1 MPLKLLLVVYLSAYF
16 SEKLPYR
23 LRTIHILYPTLIL
36 SGIVVML
43 LMAQRDL
50 GTASIFL
57 AIYIII
63 IYLATGNKKIPV
75 IGFLILIAMGVAGYL
90 FVGTVHARIDTWVNP
105 WLDPGGTSYQII
117 QSLIAIANGGLEGR
131 GPGIGNP
138 NLVPVTIS
146 DFIYAAMAEETG
158 LFGTLGL
165 LALFGILVTRGL
177 RIALRASGLFRRLLA
192 AGISAYFGV
201 QTLLIVGGNLRLL
214 PLTGVTLP
222 FVSYGGSSLLT
233 SFVALLILLIISNH
247 MDEEPAPIDNSTP
260 YLALNMILLGGL
272 FISAL
277 ATGWWAVVR
286 APDLLA
292 RNDNLRLII
301 QERYVRRGTIFDRSN
316 SVISVTVG
324 ETGDFSRRYI
334 YPDLAPITGY
344 SDLNYGQAGLESV
357 LDGYLRGLEGNPA
370 STIWLNHLLYGTT
383 PPGLD
388 VRLSI
393 DLRLQ
398 TLADEMMSGKQGAV
412 ILLNAETGEILV
424 MSSHPTFDPNKLD
437 ENAAELLADPR
448 KPLINRAALGI
459 YPAGSVM
466 EPFAQTL
473 YRKADLNRDQWLNVF
488 NTFGFTNT
496 PELRMATAAPTPS
509 NLEEFHASPLQMALA
524 SAALSHQ
531 GTIPPPRVVMAVNT
545 PKNGWLTLP
554 TEGKLV
560 EAIQPAAWNEAALS
574 YIQSGDVFWSHIG
587 IGQSEES
594 VVSWFIGGT
603 PPNWQAAPLAIVVL
617 LEEGTPGEVRRIG
630 QDLLLGAMSP

>member
-1 MPLKLLLVVYLSAYF
+1 
-16 SEKLPYR
+16 
-23 LRTIHILYPTLIL
+23 
-36 SGIVVML
+36 
-43 LMAQRDL
+43 
-50 GTASIFL
+50 
-57 AIYIII
+57 
-63 IYLATGNKKIPV
+63 
-75 IGFLILIAMGVAGYL
+75 
-90 FVGTVHARIDTWVNP
+90 
-105 WLDPGGTSYQII
+105 
-117 QSLIAIANGGLEGR
+117 
-131 GPGIGNP
+131 
-138 NLVPVTIS
+138 
-146 DFIYAAMAEETG
+146 
-158 LFGTLGL
+158 
-165 LALFGILVTRGL
+165 
-177 RIALRASGLFRRLLA
+177 
-192 AGISAYFGV
+192 
-201 QTLLIVGGNLRLL
+201 
-214 PLTGVTLP
+214 
-222 FVSYGGSSLLT
+222 
-233 SFVALLILLIISNH
+233 

-496 PELRMATAAPTPS
+496 PELRMATAAPTPN